1 MEGAP
6 ETTITYVGRA
16 VLTEQVMKWG
26 HFQGGA
32 RQFATRCIRFSF
44 STSQKAASFIK
55 AEFLSNNQAKIF
67 TDTYCKSLGL
77 GQPWSIRS

>member
-6 ETTITYVGRA
+6 ETTITYVGRVCA
-16 VLTEQVMKWG
+16 ALTEQVMKWG

-44 STSQKAASFIK
+44 STSQKAANFIK
-55 AEFLSNNQAKIF
+55 AGFLSNNQAKIF
-67 TDTYCKSLGL
+67 TDRSCKSL
-77 GQPWSIRS
+77 